1 MAEPVPHRPGFV
13 PGAIRRAFHHVR
25 RDHRYFCVVLG
36 RPGRGVRR
44 QTDDVRR
51 ARALPAG
58 YLRLRRSVAAR
69 TALPADARDLCP
81 ARVRLSAVR
90 LFFFGL
96 DRLCRAQE
104 RPRKGRRLGLVRIYR
119 RTQRPRGLLFQ
130 LGHRAHRQYQYAVDI
145 RILGFAG
152 GVFRLGDEQ
161 VAETACRCGRYP

>member
-90 LFFFGL
+90 LFFLVWIAYAAPKNGL
-96 DRLCRAQE
+96 GKAVGWFWFVFTGGLNVLGAYYSSWAIE
-104 RPRKGRRLGLVRIYR
+104 RIGNINTLWTSVFWALLGRFS
-119 RTQRPRGLLFQ
+119 PW
-130 LGHRAHRQYQYAVDI
+130 
-145 RILGFAG
+145 
-152 GVFRLGDEQ
+152 
-161 VAETACRCGRYP
+161 